1 MRYLTELICK
11 LYRLTDHHKLTTAT
25 FKNLSDI
32 KLFKPTADADT
43 ILQLE
48 NIFSEYSL
56 RYIDRDLAEILSN
69 LITTDNK
76 HSLDFDFNKIQSL
89 TDSKSFG
96 CGWSKV
102 INGSWFKDLYSWG
115 EGMYPAKNLKAES
128 ISDWEDNIW
137 HIEHEGFNSRDPIN
151 VKYYSWLDRYVALN
165 SGGSHHAAM
174 VVYQS
179 VRDRLEYKREAV
191 IEQLSINSNTVEILG
206 QNYYSFIFQI
216 KQPSNKTEN
225 YTSEYEFTDA
235 LKDFGQNRHT
245 TLKPVNYVSNIKLA
259 FIPKDA
265 LKTSS
270 ETFRNWFYSAISYGK
285 IISLPDYL
293 KNPAHYHTHH
303 YSHELDS
310 ITLGNPSRKYKLR
323 GDS

>member
-1 MRYLTELICK
+1 MRYLTELICQ
-11 LYRLTDHHKLTTAT
+11 LYSLTDHHKLTAAT
-25 FKNLSDI
+25 FKNLADI
-32 KLFKPTADADT
+32 KLVEPTADADT

-69 LITTDNK
+69 IITTDKN

-89 TDSKSFG
+89 TASKSFG
-96 CGWSKV
+96 CGWNKV
-102 INGSWFKDLYSWG
+102 INGSWFKNLYSWG
-115 EGMYPAKNLKAES
+115 EGMYPAKNLKAEN

-137 HIEHEGFNSRDPIN
+137 HIEHEGFPPRPPIN
-151 VKYYSWLDRYVALN
+151 VKYYSWFDRYVASN

-179 VRDRLEYKREAV
+179 VRDKLEYKREAV

-216 KQPSNKTEN
+216 KHPSNKTEN

-259 FIPKDA
+259 FIPKDV
-265 LKTSS
+265 LKTNS

-293 KNPAHYHTHH
+293 KNPAHYHTYH

>member
-11 LYRLTDHHKLTTAT
+11 LYRLTDHHKLTAAT
-25 FKNLSDI
+25 FKNLADI
-32 KLFKPTADADT
+32 KLVEPTADADT

-69 LITTDNK
+69 IITTDKN

-89 TDSKSFG
+89 TASKSFG
-96 CGWSKV
+96 CGWNKV
-102 INGSWFKDLYSWG
+102 INGSWFKNLYSWG
-115 EGMYPAKNLKAES
+115 EGMYPAQNLKAEN

-137 HIEHEGFNSRDPIN
+137 HIEHEGFNPRDPIN

-179 VRDRLEYKREAV
+179 VRDKLEYKREAV

-216 KQPSNKTEN
+216 KHPRNKTEN

-265 LKTSS
+265 LKTNS

-293 KNPAHYHTHH
+293 KNPAHYHTLH
-303 YSHELDS
+303 YSHEVDS
-310 ITLGNPSRKYKLR
+310 ITLGDPSRKYKLK

>member
-25 FKNLSDI
+25 FKNLADI
-32 KLFKPTADADT
+32 KLVKPTADADT

-56 RYIDRDLAEILSN
+56 RHIDRDLAEILSN
-69 LITTDNK
+69 IITTDKN

-89 TDSKSFG
+89 TASKSFG
-96 CGWSKV
+96 CGWNKV
-102 INGSWFKDLYSWG
+102 INGSWFKNLYSWG
-115 EGMYPAKNLKAES
+115 EGMYPAKNLKAEN

-137 HIEHEGFNSRDPIN
+137 HIEHEGFNPRDPIN

-179 VRDRLEYKREAV
+179 VRDKLEYKREAV

-216 KQPSNKTEN
+216 KHPSNKTEN

-259 FIPKDA
+259 FIPKDV
-265 LKTSS
+265 LKTNSD
-270 ETFRNWFYSAISYGK
+270 TFRNWFYSAISYGK

>member
-11 LYRLTDHHKLTTAT
+11 LYRLTDHHKQTAAT
-25 FKNLSDI
+25 FKNLADI
-32 KLFKPTADADT
+32 KLVEPTADADT

-69 LITTDNK
+69 IITTDKN

-89 TDSKSFG
+89 TASKSFG
-96 CGWSKV
+96 CGWNKV
-102 INGSWFKDLYSWG
+102 INGSWFKNLYSWG
-115 EGMYPAKNLKAES
+115 EGMYPAQNLKAEN

-137 HIEHEGFNSRDPIN
+137 HIEHEGFNPRDPIN

-179 VRDRLEYKREAV
+179 VRDKLEYKREAV

-216 KQPSNKTEN
+216 KHPSNKTEN

-265 LKTSS
+265 LKTNS

-293 KNPAHYHTHH
+293 KNPAHYHTLH
-303 YSHELDS
+303 YSHEVDS
-310 ITLGNPSRKYKLR
+310 ITLGDPSRKYKLK

>member
-25 FKNLSDI
+25 FKNLADI

-115 EGMYPAKNLKAES
+115 EGMYPAKNLKAEN

-235 LKDFGQNRHT
+235 LK
-245 TLKPVNYVSNIKLA
+245 
-259 FIPKDA
+259 
-265 LKTSS
+265 TSS

>member
-1 MRYLTELICK
+1 MRYLTELICN

-25 FKNLSDI
+25 FKNLADI

-69 LITTDNK
+69 LITTDKK

-96 CGWSKV
+96 CGWNKV

-115 EGMYPAKNLKAES
+115 EGMYPAENLKAEN
-128 ISDWEDNIW
+128 ISDWKDNIW
-137 HIEHEGFNSRDPIN
+137 HIEHEGFPPRNPIN
-151 VKYYSWLDRYVALN
+151 VKYYSWLDRYVASN

-179 VRDRLEYKREAV
+179 VRDKLEYKREAV

-206 QNYYSFIFQI
+206 QNYG
-216 KQPSNKTEN
+216 
-225 YTSEYEFTDA
+225 DA
-235 LKDFGQNRHT
+235 ANL
-245 TLKPVNYVSNIKLA
+245 LI
-259 FIPKDA
+259 
-265 LKTSS
+265 
-270 ETFRNWFYSAISYGK
+270 
-285 IISLPDYL
+285 
-293 KNPAHYHTHH
+293 
-303 YSHELDS
+303 
-310 ITLGNPSRKYKLR
+310 
-323 GDS
+323 